1 MRKQSVSVVT
11 LLFGLALWFAVP
23 ASAMKMYSFTLGHS
37 GSINGT
43 QLEAG
48 TYKLELTDSGEA
60 IVYQRG
66 ERIIS
71 TPVEVEPL
79 LKSFARNSILII
91 DGAIKEIRLKKQ
103 VVVFGSRRVPPNK

>member
-11 LLFGLALWFAVP
+11 LLFGMALWFAVP
-23 ASAMKMYSFTLGHS
+23 ASAMKMYSFTLVQS

-48 TYKLELTDSGEA
+48 KYKLELTDSGEA

-66 ERIIS
+66 ERVTS
-71 TPVEVEPL
+71 TPVEVKPL
-79 LKSFARNSILII
+79 PKGSTRNSVTYKQ
-91 DGAIKEIRLKKQ
+91 DGTIKEVRLKKQ
-103 VVVFGSRRVPPNK
+103 VFVFVS